1 MLSEMR
7 NKPYKS
13 VLFLSPFPVGLTMLK
28 THYNKSVLFLP
39 PFSVDL
45 TMNQTDYNNSLWLT
59 LCVQDG
65 YNTECDFRENVTIPR
80 KTIIFIYHF
89 LQKRRQLPFFELH
102 KLTFRKA
109 YSYFFQLNMLFHFI
123 QFVTSE
129 IKRLHKKT

>member
-45 TMNQTDYNNSLWLT
+45 TMNQTDFNNSLWLT
-59 LCVQDG
+59 LCV
-65 YNTECDFRENVTIPR
+65 
-80 KTIIFIYHF
+80 
-89 LQKRRQLPFFELH
+89 
-102 KLTFRKA
+102 
-109 YSYFFQLNMLFHFI
+109 
-123 QFVTSE
+123 
-129 IKRLHKKT
+129 